1 MLLIS
6 EDGLIM
12 AVRNLRRPSINGIYL
27 LLISNKSTKKINS
40 KSLKKYF
47 MQT

>member
-6 EDGLIM
+6 EDGLM

-27 LLISNKSTKKINS
+27 LLISNKSTKKINN